1 MNENARFS
9 DLNVMKF
16 AAGYYLGRE
25 ITGEDGI
32 PMPYDR
38 KSDYFEHVRDA
49 EKALEEMINK
59 RKGKRLDLLQLV
71 PFTQSRKKRAFFLA

>member
-1 MNENARFS
+1 
-9 DLNVMKF
+9 MKS

-25 ITGEDGI
+25 IAGEDGI

-71 PFTQSRKKRAFFLA
+71 PFTQSRKKRAFFLD